1 MISFSPFVQEI
12 ETKFK
17 VGYFCCLV
25 EAAALLANLW
35 LIMFSNVKS
44 MLFKVRI
51 CFAKKHLSRSRTRF
65 LRERAKGMFLRQE
78 RAK

>member
-44 MLFKVRI
+44 IILKARI
-51 CFAKKHLSRSRTRF
+51 WFAKKHLMR
-65 LRERAKGMFLRQE
+65 
-78 RAK
+78 